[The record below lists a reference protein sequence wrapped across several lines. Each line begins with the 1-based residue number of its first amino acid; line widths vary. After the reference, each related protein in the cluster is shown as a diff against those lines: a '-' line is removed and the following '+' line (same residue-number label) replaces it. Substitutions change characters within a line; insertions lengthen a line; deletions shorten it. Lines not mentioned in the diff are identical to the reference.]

1 MYICIMRRKKVKTET
16 IQKTTPKK
24 REEVKEKKSP
34 ITYIPNDTKIKWDKV
49 KGINGKIV
57 RVKMG
62 DVEKRKELLDK
73 KNYRQLS
80 VGVDGNDLYFYYEII
95 D

>member
-1 MYICIMRRKKVKTET
+1 MRRKKVKTET

-95 D
+95 G